1 MHLSSYIPSLLY
13 WFSFF
18 SFHSLKW
25 NGMTLCRVWSTIVFC
40 LIVTKLWVFFL
51 KTIICQY
58 LKITVTARVWAFLD
72 KFCKK
77 NWLKLTNSTPL
88 KVFVLEPS
96 TVSIIF
102 FEPWFWVTKSV
113 DTYHQLMLLLLLHLD
128 CFINY
133 WHLIGHRRSLSLKIS
148 SPRLD
153 SFMIDPMKELLQIL
167 TILSQEIWKI
177 RSMTNSYKFI
187 SLKTNIRRNRKSEYY
202 YIFNNWITGSV
213 GFSGKHTLTY
223 IFLKDLLGN
232 NKWENMRKEV

>member
-148 SPRLD
+148 PPRLD
-153 SFMIDPMKELLQIL
+153 SFMILFKNLSPFYSVSSLWVRLATSRSPVNSWMLKLHNIHCLL
-167 TILSQEIWKI
+167 LSS
-177 RSMTNSYKFI
+177 RYFI
-187 SLKTNIRRNRKSEYY
+187 SCL
-202 YIFNNWITGSV
+202 
-213 GFSGKHTLTY
+213 
-223 IFLKDLLGN
+223 
-232 NKWENMRKEV
+232 